1 MKFPELYLI
10 CRAFNGGY
18 DQLLDMLL
26 QDYRIEEKNHYGT
39 ILRDNFPRGIPS
51 LYSELNKEYLSR
63 RYQNRHSINH
73 PTKIPFNGLQRK
85 INQEL
90 KREIKQRKAENE
102 KGIRDA
108 FREDSLR
115 NKEYKR
121 NLKGVTKE
129 TRRQLRKSRYRK

>member
-102 KGIRDA
+102 KKIQEA
-108 FREDSLR
+108 FARKIKNKTYHKRHHSR
-115 NKEYKR
+115 NSNTY
-121 NLKGVTKE
+121 
-129 TRRQLRKSRYRK
+129 